1 MSVATVT
8 LKIDGLEVTVPE
20 GTMILKAAR
29 DTGVL
34 IPTLCNLEGLNA
46 YGGCRLCL
54 VEISGSPK
62 LFPAC
67 ITPVSSGMEVTTNS
81 DRLKEYRKM
90 AVQMLL
96 AERTHICSVCVAN
109 DHCELQ
115 SLANQLGV
123 DHVMFERKW
132 TGSEIDSTHDF
143 LVIDRNRCILCT
155 RCLRVCDEIEG
166 VHTLDLKLR
175 GKDATK
181 TSTVEKTKLA
191 TIWLSGCSGCHMS
204 FLDQDELLIDLAQ
217 KIQLVYSPIVDVKVF
232 PENVDVTLVEG
243 AVANEEQLD
252 QLKQAR
258 ARTKV
263 LISLGDCAV

>member
-1 MSVATVT
+1 MSIATVT

-29 DTGVL
+29 DNGIL
-34 IPTLCNLEGLNA
+34 IPTLCNLEGLTP

-54 VEISGSPK
+54 VEITGSPK

-67 ITPVSSGMEVTTNS
+67 ITPVSSGMEVTTQS
-81 DRLKEYRKM
+81 EKLKEYRKM

-115 SLANQLGV
+115 AMANQLGV
-123 DHVMFERKW
+123 DHVMLERNW
-132 TGSEIDSTHDF
+132 TGIDIDSTHDF

-155 RCLRVCDEIEG
+155 RCIRVCDEIEG

-175 GKDATK
+175 GKDAQVIMDLDDHWANSCSCTSCRKCAKVCPVGAIYIEGEPISYTK
-181 TSTVEKTKLA
+181 RKDIAEFILTRRKRK
-191 TIWLSGCSGCHMS
+191 
-204 FLDQDELLIDLAQ
+204 
-217 KIQLVYSPIVDVKVF
+217 
-232 PENVDVTLVEG
+232 
-243 AVANEEQLD
+243 
-252 QLKQAR
+252 
-258 ARTKV
+258 
-263 LISLGDCAV
+263 

>member
-1 MSVATVT
+1 MSTSTVT

-29 DTGVL
+29 DAGIL
-34 IPTLCNLEGLNA
+34 IPTLCSLEGLSP

-67 ITPVSSGMEVTTNS
+67 ITPVSSGMEVTTQS

-115 SLANQLGV
+115 AMANQLGV
-123 DHVMFERKW
+123 DHVMFERNW
-132 TGSEIDSTHDF
+132 TGEKIDSSHDF

-155 RCLRVCDEIEG
+155 RCIRVCDEIEG

-175 GKDATK
+175 GKNAQVIMDLDEKWHDSCSCTSCRKCAKVCPVGAIYIEGEPLDHTK
-181 TSTVEKTKLA
+181 RKDIAEF
-191 TIWLSGCSGCHMS
+191 ILSRRR
-204 FLDQDELLIDLAQ
+204 
-217 KIQLVYSPIVDVKVF
+217 K
-232 PENVDVTLVEG
+232 
-243 AVANEEQLD
+243 
-252 QLKQAR
+252 
-258 ARTKV
+258 
-263 LISLGDCAV
+263 